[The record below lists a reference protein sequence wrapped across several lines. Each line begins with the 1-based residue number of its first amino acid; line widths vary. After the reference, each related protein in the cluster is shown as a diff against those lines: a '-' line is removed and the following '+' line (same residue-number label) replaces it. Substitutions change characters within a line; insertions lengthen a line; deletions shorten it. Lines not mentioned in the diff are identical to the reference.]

1 MKPVPLLDIDDL
13 VSVFETPEGTVRAVD
28 GVSLRVEA
36 GEVVGLVGES
46 GCGKTVLA
54 LSILRLLSSPG
65 RIASGRIGWKG
76 CDLLALSPKEL
87 RRVRG
92 AQIAMIFQE
101 PAVSLNP
108 VFTVGSQ
115 IAETIVVHK
124 RTSWKEAR
132 QQAIELLDR
141 VAIPEPERRVDDYPH
156 QMSGGMQQRVMIAL
170 ALSCEPD
177 LIIADEATTALDVTI
192 QAQILELL
200 ERLRQ
205 ERGLA
210 VLLITHDLGVVAQI
224 ADRVAVM
231 YTGRIVE
238 EAPVRDLFRDPR
250 HPYTVGLLR
259 SLPRPGAGA
268 GGRRRL
274 EAIEGMVPDLARLPA
289 GCDFAPRCPEVFDA
303 CHQQDPPLYRLG
315 GARRAACEKYAPGVD
330 PEAPSGES

>member
-1 MKPVPLLDIDDL
+1 MSLLAIEKL
-13 VSVFETPEGTVRAVD
+13 VSVFETPQGVVRAVD
-28 GVSLRVEA
+28 GVHLQVGA

-54 LSILRLLSSPG
+54 LSILRLLAAPG
-65 RIASGRIGWKG
+65 RIESGRILWKG
-76 CDLLALSPKEL
+76 SDLLELAPNDL

-101 PAVSLNP
+101 AAASLNP

-124 RTSWKEAR
+124 KVSRKEAR
-132 QQAIELLDR
+132 RQAIELLHT
-141 VAIPEPERRVDDYPH
+141 VAIAEPEQRIDDYPH

-200 ERLRQ
+200 DRLRR

-210 VLLITHDLGVVAQI
+210 VLLITHDLGVVAEI

-238 EAPVRDLFRDPR
+238 EAPVRDLFRQPQ
-250 HPYTVGLLR
+250 HPYTQGLLR
-259 SLPRPGAGA
+259 SLPRPGAAAA
-268 GGRRRL
+268 GGRQPL
-274 EAIEGMVPDLARLPA
+274 DAIDGMVPSLAGLPA
-289 GCDFAPRCPEVFDA
+289 GCNFAPRCPDVFDA
-303 CHQQDPPLYRLG
+303 CHHRNPPLFAVGEQRT
-315 GARRAACEKYAPGVD
+315 AACEKYAEPAA
-330 PEAPSGES
+330 APVPDEEG

>member
-1 MKPVPLLDIDDL
+1 MSLLRIEDL
-13 VSVFETPEGTVRAVD
+13 VSVFDTPQGVIRAVD
-28 GVSLRVEA
+28 GVNLHVEA

-54 LSILRLLSSPG
+54 LSILRLLVAPG
-65 RIASGRIGWKG
+65 RIDSGRILWKG
-76 CDLLALSPKEL
+76 SDLLKLGPKEL

-92 AQIAMIFQE
+92 AQIAIIFQE
-101 PAVSLNP
+101 AAASLNP

-124 RTSWKEAR
+124 KVSRQEAR
-132 QQAIELLDR
+132 RQAIELLHT

-170 ALSCEPD
+170 ALSCDPD

-200 ERLRQ
+200 DRLRR

-210 VLLITHDLGVVAQI
+210 VLLITHDLGVVAEV

-238 EAPVRDLFRDPR
+238 EAPVRALFREPR
-250 HPYTVGLLR
+250 HPYTEGLLR
-259 SLPRPGAGA
+259 SLPGAGTA
-268 GGRRRL
+268 AVRGRL
-274 EAIEGMVPDLARLPA
+274 AAIDGMVPDLAALPV
-289 GCDFAPRCPEVFDA
+289 GCNFAPRCPDVFDA
-303 CHQQDPPLYRLG
+303 CRHRNPSLRVVGEQRT
-315 GARRAACEKYAPGVD
+315 AACEKFA
-330 PEAPSGES
+330 EPSTSPVSHEKH